1 MKRIFACVLVCLM
14 LLSAMCVGASA
25 ADDIWKDIKFS
36 ILTQTASGYNFG
48 DDDIGGL
55 LGHGQYQM
63 RGFAV
68 AADGSYVFGG
78 YLNPGG
84 TSAVEMF
91 DAKTGRLAGT
101 YVHVEKDGASISYPK
116 GMATDD
122 RGYLYV
128 GLASRSNK
136 SFASFAVVKYDEK
149 GSDGWLKEVYREVF
163 IETDDSTKTGI
174 NGVAVRELAGR
185 YYMYIIVNY
194 DVDYLYRFDVTDPAA
209 PVLDTTFGDGGRVN
223 LQSSPYKLKEGNY
236 LDVDV
241 DGTIYMGFVSDSDSG
256 LMVLSEDGKKV
267 LNTVSQNKGYAVTVW
282 EGYVIVTSQS
292 SPTCICVYD
301 KASLTLIETIK
312 LTADN
317 VNVSCDS
324 FFFDGVNSLVGVRVV
339 NDVLYVGDQGSGNTG
354 VDQIFMAP
362 LTVVGQP
369 IVDAFVAGIS
379 ERLKKV
385 ETTAP
390 ETTKAPVTTAAVTE
404 AEPQQTEPATN
415 APEVT
420 DAPATSAET
429 TAPAGKSG
437 CGSSAAI
444 GAVALVALLGSAI
457 VIKRK

>member
-1 MKRIFACVLVCLM
+1 
-14 LLSAMCVGASA
+14 
-25 ADDIWKDIKFS
+25 
-36 ILTQTASGYNFG
+36 
-48 DDDIGGL
+48 
-55 LGHGQYQM
+55 
-63 RGFAV
+63 
-68 AADGSYVFGG
+68 
-78 YLNPGG
+78 
-84 TSAVEMF
+84 
-91 DAKTGRLAGT
+91 
-101 YVHVEKDGASISYPK
+101 
-116 GMATDD
+116 
-122 RGYLYV
+122 
-128 GLASRSNK
+128 
-136 SFASFAVVKYDEK
+136 
-149 GSDGWLKEVYREVF
+149 
-163 IETDDSTKTGI
+163 
-174 NGVAVRELAGR
+174 
-185 YYMYIIVNY
+185 MYIIVNY

-282 EGYVIVTSQS
+282 ENYVIVTSQS

-390 ETTKAPVTTAAVTE
+390 ETTKAPVTTAPVTE
-404 AEPQQTEPATN
+404 AKPQQTEPATN

-420 DAPATSAET
+420 DAPATSAEAT
-429 TAPAGKSG
+429 EPAGKSG